1 MISNMI
7 NGCIIWHSCVEEDTS
22 FVLVTPT
29 PRNLLVRQMSAS
41 QLSYVIIFSGSSTG
55 REEHLDK
62 VTKLC
67 FAYANIIYYISV

>member
-1 MISNMI
+1 M
-7 NGCIIWHSCVEEDTS
+7 EEDTS

-41 QLSYVIIFSGSSTG
+41 QLSYVTVFSGSSTG
-55 REEHLDK
+55 RDKLLGK

-67 FAYANIIYYISV
+67 FAYENIIHYISV